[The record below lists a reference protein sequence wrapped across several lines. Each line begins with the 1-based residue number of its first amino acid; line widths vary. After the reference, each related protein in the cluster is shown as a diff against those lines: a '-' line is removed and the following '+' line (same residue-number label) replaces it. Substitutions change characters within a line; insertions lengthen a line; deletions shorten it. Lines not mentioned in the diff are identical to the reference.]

1 MCPFVKIQRM
11 IYWPYPLHFLKVIM
25 RPPRRNHVAIQA
37 LALLLSIPLSTTALA
52 AADGKHG
59 PLYERAGAAKPQFIS
74 LLQKLVNV
82 DSGTGSEKGLDQV
95 GAMVAE
101 EMKKRG
107 MQVELISAAPA
118 AGHNLVGTLKGK
130 GKAKILLMAHMDTVF
145 ADGTAAA
152 RPFRI
157 EGERAYGPGVMDDKG
172 GIVMALEAIGLLQ
185 AMKFDDFAQLTL
197 MVNTN
202 EETFSKGSYALIEKL
217 AKAHDVTLS
226 MEPGRPADGLVIWRK
241 GSGDL
246 RIDVKGK
253 SSHAGVAPEAGRN
266 AAMEAAH
273 QMLQMADLGDSSKG
287 TTVNFTVFQSG
298 ERSNVIPD
306 TAVVRGDMR
315 VREVAEFARVE
326 QAMAQLAHKQLIAGT
341 QVTTSVNRGMAPMSD
356 NPATQAL
363 AARAQAIYGELGM
376 KLTMEGSGGAGDAN
390 YTSGVGAPTLD
401 GFGIVGGNIHTE
413 NEYAEL
419 NSIVPRLYL
428 LTRMIEDLSSKH

>member
-25 RPPRRNHVAIQA
+25 RPPRRNHAAVLA
-37 LALLLSIPLSTTALA
+37 LALSLSIPLSSTALA
-52 AADGKHG
+52 ASEGKHVQ
-59 PLYERAGAAKPQFIS
+59 LYERAGAVKPQFIS

-95 GAMVAE
+95 GAM
-101 EMKKRG
+101 
-107 MQVELISAAPA
+107 
-118 AGHNLVGTLKGK
+118 
-130 GKAKILLMAHMDTVF
+130 
-145 ADGTAAA
+145 
-152 RPFRI
+152 
-157 EGERAYGPGVMDDKG
+157 DDKG

-185 AMKFDDFAQLTL
+185 AMQFDDFAQLTL

-246 RIDVKGK
+246 RIDVRGK

-273 QMLQMADLGDSSKG
+273 QMLQMANLGDSSKG

-315 VREVAEFARVE
+315 VREVAEFTRVE
-326 QAMAQLAHKQLIAGT
+326 QAMAQLSHKQLIAGT